1 MQKDKLTETFGKKPQ
16 AENKDLRKLRR
27 QLYGTNR
34 SQTELTKWNLCG
46 INLMTRSLATTVKS
60 NNMEKMMMIKI
71 SIQSGIN
78 HMIETK
84 RLRRSNQSRK

>member
-16 AENKDLRKLRR
+16 AENKDLRKLRQ

-60 NNMEKMMMIKI
+60 NNMVKKMIKI

-78 HMIETK
+78 YMIETK
-84 RLRRSNQSRK
+84 RLRRRNQSRR